1 MMKFLVI
8 NGVNLNLTGLREQSV
23 YGTVS
28 LSKINEKIA
37 AFAEGCGD
45 SVDFYQSN
53 IEGMLVNKLHEAFL
67 DKAYDG
73 ILLNAGAYT
82 HYSYALRDAI
92 ASIDIPVVEVHM
104 SNVHAREEFRK
115 NSVLSEVCKGVVC
128 GFGASSYLAAL
139 VGLKQSL
146 LG

>member
-1 MMKFLVI
+1 MKIEVI
-8 NGVNLNLTGLREQSV
+8 NGVNLNMLGSREKNF
-23 YGTVS
+23 YGEKTLEQINQEIALFCKENNVEVS
-28 LSKINEKIA
+28 
-37 AFAEGCGD
+37 
-45 SVDFYQSN
+45 FYQSN
-53 IEGMLVNKLHEAFL
+53 IEGELVNKIHAAFL

-92 ASIDIPVVEVHM
+92 AAVDIPVVEVHM
-104 SNVHAREEFRK
+104 SNVHAREDFRK
-115 NSVLSEVCKGVVC
+115 VSVLSEVCKGVVC
-128 GFGASSYLAAL
+128 GFGADSYLAAL